1 MFHKILSLIIG
12 DDRQAESLR
21 IPKNHTTSKVNER
34 DLLRQESKIG
44 ANLFGPI
51 PKGHRRDFF
60 CLDEATWI
68 WHEEWK
74 DEKGVTHYGDSVPA
88 QYSNRDNSVMS
99 RQGITIQRNKA
110 VSYQDL
116 AVEQAKQEQD
126 KKDKA
131 LLSAF
136 TNENEIDLA
145 RDRNL
150 QLDQVT
156 IEGLQL
162 QKINS
167 QKRLTVSQKYADGF
181 VKRKKTIPTD
191 LTADIK
197 ANQAEIAQ
205 QNQQIASRK
214 ASMTETRQRFDD
226 DKKRYIALKNRSVD
240 SSISSSQT
248 PPPTKP

>member
-1 MFHKILSLIIG
+1 MTMTEVIKTNTYHIIKQMINLRLLNLSLFTLLAVMIFA
-12 DDRQAESLR
+12 QAV
-21 IPKNHTTSKVNER
+21 H
-34 DLLRQESKIG
+34 
-44 ANLFGPI
+44 A
-51 PKGHRRDFF
+51 
-60 CLDEATWI
+60 EATNSSSGKI
-68 WHEEWK
+68 VKWK